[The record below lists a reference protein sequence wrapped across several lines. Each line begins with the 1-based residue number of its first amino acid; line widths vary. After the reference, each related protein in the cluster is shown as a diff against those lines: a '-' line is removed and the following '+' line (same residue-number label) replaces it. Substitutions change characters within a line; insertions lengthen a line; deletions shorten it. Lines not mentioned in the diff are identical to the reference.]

1 VAILDLV
8 KATRIMTAQALSY
21 SLRDDI
27 GLERKVTKLS
37 RAFGELGVSHD
48 HATRDRT
55 QLRTAVGA
63 RLGG

>member
-1 VAILDLV
+1 
-8 KATRIMTAQALSY
+8 MTAQALSY